1 MIGLISGP
9 LAVTGTFKVATEP
22 EPAPTP
28 TRRLLLI
35 LKYEGEFYVIK
46 AKDSKDSNRFN
57 FGKFETAKEKAHSI
71 LSNQGKGPWPLF
83 DKVNMIRKGTKYR
96 CGSFTSESIEYHA
109 LLIADCGMLGQAE
122 GTSPLE
128 ALEAHGLSR
137 VPLLEH
143 PLSVDIRRVL
153 QLK

>member
-1 MIGLISGP
+1 MTDLIQAA
-9 LAVTGTFKVATEP
+9 LAVTGTFRRK
-22 EPAPTP
+22 APTP
-28 TRRLLLI
+28 TPITTRSLLLI
-35 LKYEGEFYVIK
+35 LKHEGELYVIV
-46 AKDSKDSNRFN
+46 AKDPKDSDRFN
-57 FGKFETAKEKAHSI
+57 FGKFESATDKAYSI

-83 DKVNMIRKGTKYR
+83 NQINMIRKGAKYR
-96 CGSFTSESIEYHA
+96 CGSFPCESIEYHA

-128 ALEAHGLSR
+128 ALEAHSLSR

-143 PLSVDIRRVL
+143 PFFSSIKLVL